1 MTSLRAALFNLSF
14 VGWTIVLGV
23 VGLWVRSVSPDRALD
38 LARLW
43 VTGTVRLLQVVGGIR
58 ILVGGR
64 ERLGDGT
71 GRLVASEHRAGLDSL
86 VWLALVPR
94 PSYVMKQELRRL
106 PLVGP
111 LLEPAGMIAIDRR
124 GGAKA
129 LRAMLKAG
137 RDALD
142 RGRTL
147 VIFPEGTRAA
157 RTGDVKLQG
166 GITALAGRG
175 THPVLPVATNSGE
188 VWGPGFLLR
197 MTGGRAPGDPIRIM
211 VGEPVETLPG
221 LDPRE
226 AIAAA
231 WREADERIRRGDGS
245 WTTL

>member
-1 MTSLRAALFNLSF
+1 MTALRAVLFNACF

-23 VGLWVRSVSPDRALD
+23 AGFFVRGFAPSRALD

-43 VTGTVRLLQVVGGIR
+43 VVGTIRLLRTVGGIPV
-58 ILVGGR
+58 LVAGR
-64 ERLGDGT
+64 ERLGDGA

-86 VWLALVPR
+86 VWLAIVPR
-94 PSYVMKQELRRL
+94 PSYVMKRELRRL

-111 LLEPAGMIAIDRR
+111 LLEPAGMIAIDRQ
-124 GGAKA
+124 GGARA
-129 LRAMLKAG
+129 LRLMVRAG

-142 RGRTL
+142 QGRTL

-157 RTGDVKLQG
+157 RTGDVPLAG

-175 THPVLPVATNSGE
+175 THPILPVATNSGE

-197 MTGGRAPGDPIRIM
+197 TAGGRRGDTIRIM
-211 VGEPVETLPG
+211 IGGAVDTPRGA
-221 LDPRE
+221 DPRE

-231 WREADERIRRGDGS
+231 WRRADEQIRDGDGD
-245 WTTL
+245 WTRL